1 MDFAGEIPAEY
12 GPHKTPYNRF
22 VRWDR
27 LGVVDRIF
35 NGLSFQL
42 HTVVEGE
49 GKSIIIALTAGQ
61 VSDHIRT
68 KITYPELPDTKVMIA
83 DTVYDSEENRAAF
96 KAEGIEPRTPPRKW
110 RKVMQT
116 FLKTSHKQCH
126 RVANTFG
133 RHQD

>member
-27 LGVVDRIF
+27 LGVFDRIF
-35 NGLSFQL
+35 NGLNFQL

-61 VSDHIRT
+61 VSDHIRA
-68 KITYPELPDTKVMIA
+68 KITYPELPDTKVM
-83 DTVYDSEENRAAF
+83 
-96 KAEGIEPRTPPRKW
+96 
-110 RKVMQT
+110 QT
-116 FLKTSHKQCH
+116 FLKASHKQCH
-126 RVANTFG
+126 RVANTFE